1 MPPLTDADCDKLVDL
16 LLANFPDLRSDDCED
31 VAHRLSLDRGVIARD
46 ARALAESIRAGVR

>member
-31 VAHRLSLDRGVIARD
+31 VAHRLSLEPCVIAAD
-46 ARALAESIRAGVR
+46 SLALAKSIRDGGR